1 MGLIRSNINNIKKY
15 ANVIKKRLSD
25 DFMVEDIINDNLN
38 YYHKALENNIKYI
51 LIDDKYNI
59 DINLLKGE

>member
-38 YYHKALENNIKYI
+38 YYHKALENSIKYI